1 MKTKLTLEMEEAL
14 YYYCREQG
22 DVVVEEVTMPADRG
36 IVDTLSC
43 RFLADGSLEW
53 RCYELKVTKA
63 DFYSQA
69 KLSFVGH
76 YNYFVLPF
84 ALFEKVKEDIP
95 SNVGVMLY
103 RSFEQADTELAAG
116 SLMIV
121 KKPQRKELEVDSG
134 ALTQRF
140 IASQAREVGKA
151 KKVAKGL
158 GGYHLEELYKE
169 LKRRQTDY
177 DLYGGETNYYERF
190 LEDTQIEAVEALR
203 EELDS
208 LRVEYTELK
217 ERQRGTCISEPFE

>member
-22 DVVVEEVTMPADRG
+22 DVVVEEVTMPDDQG

-63 DFYSQA
+63 DFCSPA

-84 ALFEKVKEDIP
+84 TLFEKVKDDIP
-95 SNVGVMLY
+95 ANVGVMLY
-103 RSFEQADTELAAG
+103 RSFEQADSELAPG
-116 SLMIV
+116 SLTIV
-121 KKPQRKELEVDSG
+121 KKAQRKELEVDSG

-190 LEDTQIEAVEALR
+190 LDDAQSDVVEALR
-203 EELDS
+203 EELDA
-208 LRVEYTELK
+208 LRVEYAELK
-217 ERQRGTCISEPFE
+217 AKPRTAFVSEPFE